1 MKRVLTAA
9 VLMAVLWV
17 VIKKTSPAAFFAL
30 MAVGIGFAAWECYR
44 LLETR
49 GDRPFKL
56 LGIAA
61 SLALAWSFL
70 ETRPVFSPTVP
81 LVAATAA
88 ALVAAL
94 ARRDTPETM
103 LSTASSTLFPVLFVG
118 LTLGTVVGLR
128 ARPGEDGTDTLLL
141 LLVCVICSDTAAF
154 YVGSAVGRRPMAPVL
169 SPRKT
174 WEGAAG
180 GLLAS
185 IGGAL
190 LAHFWFY
197 QRLTLG
203 HALVLGVIVSAA
215 GVLGDL
221 AESMVKRAAGAKDS
235 SALLPGHGGFLDRV
249 DSLLLAGPALYYYY
263 RIFLEAS
270 P

>member
-17 VIKKTSPAAFFAL
+17 VIKKTTPAAFFAL

-44 LLETR
+44 LLESR
-49 GDRPFKL
+49 GDRPFRV
-56 LGIAA
+56 LGIVA

-70 ETRPVFSPTVP
+70 EARPVFSTAVP
-81 LVAATAA
+81 LLAVT
-88 ALVAAL
+88 AL
-94 ARRDTPETM
+94 AIVAGMARRETPDAM
-103 LSTASSTLFPVLFVG
+103 LRAASSTLFPVLFVG
-118 LTLGTVVGLR
+118 MTLGTVVGLR
-128 ARPGEDGTDTLLL
+128 VRAGDDGTDTLLL
-141 LLVCVICSDTAAF
+141 LLVCVICSDTAAY
-154 YVGSAVGRRPMAPVL
+154 YVGSAIGRHRMAPVL

-180 GLLAS
+180 GLVAS

-190 LAHFWFY
+190 VAHFWFY
-197 QRLTLG
+197 QRLGLA
-203 HALVLGVIVSAA
+203 HALALGAILSAA

-249 DSLLLAGPALYYYY
+249 DSLLFAGPALYYYY
-263 RIFLEAS
+263 RIFLESA

>member
-17 VIKKTSPAAFFAL
+17 VIKKTTPAAFFAL
-30 MAVGIGFAAWECYR
+30 MAIGIALAAWECYR
-44 LLETR
+44 LLESR
-49 GDRPFKL
+49 GDRPFRL
-56 LGIAA
+56 LGVAA
-61 SLALAWSFL
+61 SVVLAWSFL
-70 ETRPVFSPTVP
+70 GARP
-81 LVAATAA
+81 LVPAAIPLLAATALAVIA
-88 ALVAAL
+88 AM
-94 ARRDTPETM
+94 ARRDTPDAM
-103 LSTASSTLFPVLFVG
+103 LRAASSTLFPVLFVG

-128 ARPGEDGTDTLLL
+128 GRAGEDGTDTLLL
-141 LLVCVICSDTAAF
+141 LLLCVICSDTAAF
-154 YVGSAVGRRPMAPVL
+154 YVGSTIGRHRMAPVL

-174 WEGAAG
+174 WEGAVG

-185 IGGAL
+185 VAGAVV
-190 LAHFWFY
+190 AHFWFY
-197 QRLTLG
+197 QRLALP
-203 HALVLGVIVSAA
+203 HALAIGVLLSAA

-263 RIFLEAS
+263 RIFLEAL

>member
-1 MKRVLTAA
+1 MKRVVTAA

-17 VIKKTSPAAFFAL
+17 VIKKTSPTAFFAL

-44 LLETR
+44 LLESR
-49 GDRPFKL
+49 GDRPFRV

-61 SLALAWSFL
+61 SIAIAWSFL
-70 ETRPVFSPTVP
+70 ETRPFYPAAVP
-81 LVAATAA
+81 LLAATAVA
-88 ALVAAL
+88 IVAAM
-94 ARRDTPETM
+94 ARRDTPDAM
-103 LSTASSTLFPVLFVG
+103 LRSASSTLFPVLFVG

-128 ARPGEDGTDTLLL
+128 SRAGNDGTDTLLL
-141 LLVCVICSDTAAF
+141 LLLCVICSDTAAY
-154 YVGSAVGRRPMAPVL
+154 YVGSSIGRHRMAPVL

-180 GLLAS
+180 GLVAS
-185 IGGAL
+185 IGAAL

-197 QRLTLG
+197 QRLGLA
-203 HALVLGVIVSAA
+203 HALALGAILSAA

-235 SALLPGHGGFLDRV
+235 SALLPGHGGFLDRM

-263 RIFLEAS
+263 RLFLEAA

>member
-9 VLMAVLWV
+9 VLMVVLWV
-17 VIKKTSPAAFFAL
+17 VIKETSPLAFFAL
-30 MAVGIGFAAWECYR
+30 MALGVGLAAWECYR
-44 LLETR
+44 LLEHR

-56 LGIAA
+56 LGVAA
-61 SLALAWSFL
+61 SVALAWTFL
-70 ETRPVFSPTVP
+70 EAEPAFPATVP
-81 LVAATAA
+81 LVAVTAA
-88 ALVAAL
+88 ALVAAMG
-94 ARRDTPETM
+94 RRDGPESM
-103 LSTASSTLFPVLFVG
+103 LRAASSTLFPVLFVG

-141 LLVCVICSDTAAF
+141 LLVCVICSDTAA
-154 YVGSAVGRRPMAPVL
+154 YYLGSALGKRHMAPVL

-180 GLLAS
+180 GLAAS
-185 IGGAL
+185 VGGAL
-190 LAHFWFY
+190 VAHFWFY
-197 QRLTLG
+197 QRLALG
-203 HALVLGVIVSAA
+203 HAVALGVILSAA

-235 SALLPGHGGFLDRV
+235 SALLPGHGGVLDRL

-263 RIFLEAS
+263 RVFLEAS